1 MINKQKTGNYA
12 SYLSVAVWF
21 FCFLFVLLY
30 KTNQQPVSPHFVKT
44 NPTFIKTSS
53 APITTPIATPS
64 STNTLKPNPA
74 NATTTQSS
82 PSLQP
87 SPAFEQHII
96 SQPHPAP
103 SVHAASLST
112 LNNNEL
118 LAVWFAGA
126 REGASDVAIVAN
138 RYSLTKH
145 RWATPYPILTR
156 EQLSLQSHQYIKKLG
171 NPVIYQSQDG
181 MLHLF
186 VVGVSFGGWAGS
198 KLYHLQS
205 TNGINFDFVQLLPLS
220 PLMNISHLVR
230 NRPIGL
236 DDGGFYLPIYHEFA
250 QKFPLLLRFDH
261 QGKLIDRIRPNPLLG
276 VLQPA
281 ITATNSSDCLMVARN
296 EQPAP
301 IWQQHCSDGGTRW
314 HKPTQLPLINDNS
327 ALSIDYFNHHLLLVH
342 NQSHQGNSRYHLVLS
357 SLGDKTIHSLIL
369 DSTGTTLANNLA
381 NNNAATNA
389 IDSNAIDSNAID
401 TPKAGEEVS
410 YPTTLVVGDNLHIV
424 YTHDR
429 NQIRHIRINQ
439 DWLKQ
444 AMPDPFISPTAYQ

>member
-1 MINKQKTGNYA
+1 MINKQKIGNCA
-12 SYLSVAVWF
+12 KNYLSVAVWL
-21 FCFLFVLLY
+21 FCFLLVVIY
-30 KTNQQPVSPHFVKT
+30 QINQKPAPAHFVITASTQSAIATKT
-44 NPTFIKTSS
+44 STTASKTDPTATITPTTNHRPTRENNPTLES
-53 APITTPIATPS
+53 
-64 STNTLKPNPA
+64 NPA
-74 NATTTQSS
+74 FK
-82 PSLQP
+82 PV
-87 SPAFEQHII
+87 FEQHIV

-118 LAVWFAGA
+118 LAVWFAGS

-156 EQLSLQSHQYIKKLG
+156 KQLSQQSHQYIKKLG
-171 NPVIYQSQDG
+171 NPVVYQSPDG
-181 MLHLF
+181 TVHLF

-205 TNGINFDFVQLLPLS
+205 TDGINFDFVQLLPLS

-276 VLQPA
+276 VLQPT

-301 IWQQHCSDGGTRW
+301 IWQQRCSDGGTRW
-314 HKPTQLPLINDNS
+314 HKPIKLPLINDNS

-357 SLGDKTIHSLIL
+357 SLGDKTINSLIL
-369 DSTGTTLANNLA
+369 DSTGTALA
-381 NNNAATNA
+381 NA
-389 IDSNAIDSNAID
+389 IDAGIN
-401 TPKAGEEVS
+401 TPKSGNETS
-410 YPTTLVVGDNLHIV
+410 YPTTLVLDGNLH
-424 YTHDR
+424 YLYPR
-429 NQIRHIRINQ
+429 PQSN
-439 DWLKQ
+439 
-444 AMPDPFISPTAYQ
+444 SPYPPQSRLAS